1 MPQFDLRCQL
11 GAQEKNVVD
20 NPATKKL
27 NRDVGRHQD
36 FLKRIAPNQGAGHVI
51 FLGDSITHGW
61 EGQPAWQTPH
71 RPIFRRPLPPSFRSP
86 PDMRLH
92 PHDATFG
99 YRFVDFAPCAA
110 VWFMTATDECG
121 AIVSTEVEISR

>member
-1 MPQFDLRCQL
+1 LPQFDLRCQL

-71 RPIFRRPLPPSFRSP
+71 RPLVRRPLPPSFRWP

-92 PHDATFG
+92 PMMQ
-99 YRFVDFAPCAA
+99 RSIVVLSILLLVPQ
-110 VWFMTATDECG
+110 CG
-121 AIVSTEVEISR
+121 S